1 MALIEGSGIL
11 KAIMLPEWVINI
23 YYSVTSLHHSTA
35 FHLACLSELSR
46 IKQQL
51 RRHPKKGNMVLEADR
66 RNGKRS
72 SGFIKEHAISA

>member
-11 KAIMLPEWVINI
+11 KAITMLPEWVINI

-51 RRHPKKGNMVLEADR
+51 KRHPKQR
-66 RNGKRS
+66 QY
-72 SGFIKEHAISA
+72 GFGGRWKKLQERLRIY